1 MLTKVLLILL
11 GTFIIIPS
19 RIEGPHVESEK
30 GPSASDDD
38 VYGPKPQAP
47 DKELP
52 PEEIKPT
59 AIDTHDRLGK
69 MPTATEI
76 LDGILNNYDYKL
88 RPGIGERPTV
98 VTVGLSVNT
107 LGPISILDMEYT
119 IDITFYQTWYDE
131 RLCFNGSF
139 ESFVLN
145 GNLVSLLWIPDTFFR
160 NSKRT
165 QEHSITMPNQM
176 VRIHKD
182 GKVLYTIRMTIDA
195 GCSLH
200 MLKFPMDSHS
210 CPLSFS
216 SFSYPEN
223 EIIYKWENFKLEI
236 NESNSWK
243 LFQFDFIAV
252 SNMTE
257 TITTVAGDYVVMT
270 LFFNVSRRFGF
281 VAFQNYVPSSV
292 TTMISWISFWIK
304 KDCAPARTSLG
315 ITSVLTMTTLGT
327 FSRKNF
333 PRVSYITALD
343 FYIAICFI
351 FCFCALMEFAVLNFL
366 TYNRTAPRGSPKLRH
381 PRAHAHDPTPSR
393 VRVIEHPEAFVCNI
407 EDPEE
412 EEESEEEESEE
423 EEGPSCP
430 ARQSVRPGS
439 TPRPGGCCKWC
450 EKYCCMVPTCEG
462 STWQQGHL
470 FIHVYR
476 LDNYSRVIFP
486 VTFFFFNV
494 LYWLVCLN
502 L

>member
-1 MLTKVLLILL
+1 MLAKVLLILL
-11 GTFIIIPS
+11 GTSVILPS

-30 GPSASDDD
+30 APSASDGD
-38 VYGPKPQAP
+38 VYDPKSQAP
-47 DKELP
+47 EEKP
-52 PEEIKPT
+52 SSEEIKPT
-59 AIDTHDRLGK
+59 ATDTQDRLGK
-69 MPTATEI
+69 MPTATFI
-76 LDGILNNYDYKL
+76 LDSLFNNYDYKL
-88 RPGIGERPTV
+88 RPGIGEKPTV
-98 VTVGLSVNT
+98 VTVEISVNT
-107 LGPISILDMEYT
+107 LGPISILDMEYS
-119 IDITFYQTWYDE
+119 IDITFCQTWYDE
-131 RLCFNGSF
+131 RLRYDGSF

-145 GNLVSLLWIPDTFFR
+145 GNMVSQLWVPDTFFR

-165 QEHSITMPNQM
+165 HEHSMTMPNQM

-182 GKVLYTIRMTIDA
+182 GKVLYTIRMTIDV

-223 EIIYKWENFKLEI
+223 EIIYKWDNFTLEI
-236 NESNSWK
+236 NGNNSWK
-243 LFQFDFIAV
+243 LFQFDFIGV
-252 SNMTE
+252 TNTTE
-257 TITTVAGDYVVMT
+257 TIATIAGDFVVLT

-304 KDCAPARTSLG
+304 RDSAPARTSL
-315 ITSVLTMTTLGT
+315 
-327 FSRKNF
+327 
-333 PRVSYITALD
+333 ALD
-343 FYIAICFI
+343 FYIAICFV

-366 TYNRTAPRGSPKLRH
+366 TYNRANPRGSPKLRH
-381 PRAHAHDPTPSR
+381 PRARARDFNRPR
-393 VRVIEHPEAFVCNI
+393 VRAIKHPDAFVCDI
-407 EDPEE
+407 ED
-412 EEESEEEESEE
+412 SEDSDE

-430 ARQSVRPGS
+430 ARQSIKPCRA
-439 TPRPGGCCKWC
+439 PRPGGCCRWC
-450 EKYCCMVPTCEG
+450 RKYLCVVPCCEG
-462 STWQQGHL
+462 SMWQQGRL
-470 FIHVYR
+470 FIHIYR

>member
-1 MLTKVLLILL
+1 MLIKVLLILL
-11 GTFIIIPS
+11 GTFVIFPS

-30 GPSASDDD
+30 GASARDDD

-47 DKELP
+47 EEELP
-52 PEEIKPT
+52 SEEIKPT
-59 AIDTHDRLGK
+59 AVDTHDRLRK

-98 VTVGLSVNT
+98 VTVELSVNT

-131 RLCFNGSF
+131 RLRFNGSF

-145 GNLVSLLWIPDTFFR
+145 GNLVSLLWVPDTFFR

-200 MLKFPMDSHS
+200 MVKFPMDSHS

-216 SFSYPEN
+216 SFSYPEG
-223 EIIYKWENFKLEI
+223 EIIYKWDNFTLEI
-236 NESNSWK
+236 NESNAWK
-243 LFQFDFIAV
+243 LFQFDFTGV
-252 SNMTE
+252 SNTTE
-257 TITTVAGDYVVMT
+257 TITTLAGDFIVLT

-281 VAFQNYVPSSV
+281 LVFQNYVPSSV

-304 KDCAPARTSLG
+304 RDSAPARTSLG

-366 TYNRTAPRGSPKLRH
+366 TYTRTPPRGPPKLRH
-381 PRAHAHDPTPSR
+381 PRARAPAPTH
-393 VRVIEHPEAFVCNI
+393 VRVIEYPEAFVCNI
-407 EDPEE
+407 EDSEE
-412 EEESEEEESEE
+412 EDSEKEEESEE

-430 ARQSVRPGS
+430 ARQSVRPGG
-439 TPRPGGCCKWC
+439 TPRRGGCCRWC
-450 EKYCCMVPTCEG
+450 EKYCCTVPTCEG
-462 STWQQGHL
+462 STWQQGRL

>member
-11 GTFIIIPS
+11 GTFIILPS

-98 VTVGLSVNT
+98 VTVELSVNT

-131 RLCFNGSF
+131 RLRFNGSF

-223 EIIYKWENFKLEI
+223 EIIYKWENFKLVI

-243 LFQFDFIAV
+243 LFQFDFIGV
-252 SNMTE
+252 SNTTE

-351 FCFCALMEFAVLNFL
+351 FCFCALMEFAVFNFL
-366 TYNRTAPRGSPKLRH
+366 TYNRTASRGSPKLRH
-381 PRAHAHDPTPSR
+381 
-393 VRVIEHPEAFVCNI
+393 V
-407 EDPEE
+407 
-412 EEESEEEESEE
+412 
-423 EEGPSCP
+423 
-430 ARQSVRPGS
+430 
-439 TPRPGGCCKWC
+439 
-450 EKYCCMVPTCEG
+450 
-462 STWQQGHL
+462 
-470 FIHVYR
+470 
-476 LDNYSRVIFP
+476 
-486 VTFFFFNV
+486 
-494 LYWLVCLN
+494 
-502 L
+502 